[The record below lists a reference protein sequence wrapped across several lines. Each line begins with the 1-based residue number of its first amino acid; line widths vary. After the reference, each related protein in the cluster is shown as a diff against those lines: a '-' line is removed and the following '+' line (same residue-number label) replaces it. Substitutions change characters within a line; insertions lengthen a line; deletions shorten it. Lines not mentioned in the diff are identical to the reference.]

1 MQSEFRIESQFDK
14 EAHNMASNELEVL
27 DPAAPVEKVEEHTAS
42 RVLNRRNLM
51 AGFGIAGAAIGAGLV
66 SRRSVK
72 RPSVVEASSFAATFT
87 QTDYLNYLLN
97 IKYLQATLYSFLTQG
112 ADIPVQYTVNGTLVR
127 PTYGTFPV
135 NNYPSTAGNA
145 GAAGAATNFNTL
157 PVNGAQIT
165 DMLNEIYYDELNQ
178 LINLQSLIGTLG
190 TIAITRP
197 SLDLLGTGTV
207 ATTGVSSPTSITA
220 KTTAGSPVITPTSLS
235 GLIAGQVVSGPGIPN
250 GTTILSVG
258 SSTVT
263 LSANA
268 TATAAAAS
276 LTWVTSSGF
285 TITTTTA
292 YTPKVA
298 LGVLRILE
306 DVAVTAFAGV
316 AEFLSGSNL
325 TAASQIFAV
334 DGQHAGAIRLAIIL
348 QNNATAN
355 TVPDLLADSD
365 INPEN
370 GNFYSVQA
378 DDVAPVDPLS
388 ASVAASGPIVA
399 TTPVLTSS
407 QEQLASGCTAPF
419 PPVPGTS
426 PSITG
431 CTPTQYQAFFATTG
445 SKTASSSSPPISGFA
460 FARTTSQV
468 LSILYGKL
476 STTTGI
482 TPASP
487 ALPSTAVPPISAV
500 VSSGGFFPQG
510 FGGQINII

>member
-1 MQSEFRIESQFDK
+1 
-14 EAHNMASNELEVL
+14 MASNELEVL
-27 DPAAPVEKVEEHTAS
+27 DPAATVEKLAENSAG
-42 RVLNRRNLM
+42 RALNRRNLM
-51 AGFGIAGAAIGAGLV
+51 AAGLGIAGAAIGAGLV

-72 RPSVVEASSFAATFT
+72 RPSVVEAASFAATFT
-87 QTDYLNYLLN
+87 QTDYLNFLLN
-97 IKYLQATLYSFLTQG
+97 IKYLQATFYSYLTQG
-112 ADIPVQYTVNGTLVR
+112 ADIPANYTVNGTLYR
-127 PTYGTFPV
+127 PTFGTALV
-135 NNYPSTAGNA
+135 NNYPSAAGNA
-145 GAAGAATNFNTL
+145 GASGAATNFTTL

-178 LINLQSLIGTLG
+178 LINLQNLIGTLG

-197 SLDLLGTGTV
+197 ALDMLGTGAV
-207 ATTGVSSPTSITA
+207 ASTGISSATSITA
-220 KTTAGSPVITPTSLS
+220 KTTSGSPIITPTSLS
-235 GLIAGQVVSGPGIPN
+235 GLFAGQIVSGPGIPN
-250 GTTILSVG
+250 GTTILTVG

-276 LTWVTSSGF
+276 LTWVTSTGLSV
-285 TITTTTA
+285 TTTTA

-316 AEFLSGSNL
+316 AEFLSGSIL

-334 DGQHAGAIRLAIIL
+334 DGQHAGALRLAIIL
-348 QNNATAN
+348 ENIATAG
-355 TVPDLLADSD
+355 TVPNLLADSD
-365 INPEN
+365 INDEN
-370 GNFYSVQA
+370 GNFYRVQA

-388 ASVAASGPIVA
+388 ASVAATGPIVA
-399 TTPVLTSS
+399 TAPVLTSS
-407 QEQLASGCTAPF
+407 QEQLSSGCTAPF
-419 PPVPGTS
+419 APVAGTS
-426 PSITG
+426 FTG
-431 CTPTQYQAFFATTG
+431 CTPTQYQGFFATTG
-445 SKTASSSSPPISGFA
+445 AGTAASNSPPISGFA
-460 FARTTSQV
+460 FRRTVSQV
-468 LSILYGKL
+468 LSVLYGKL

-487 ALPSTAVPPISAV
+487 ALPSTAVPPLSTA